1 VSARALVAA
10 SAVACAALALAA
22 PVRRRPPHLLLLTV
36 DTLRADALG
45 VYAGGDRGTPAMDR
59 LAREGTLFES
69 AASPMPMTRPAHF
82 SMLTSLYP
90 RQHGVVNNRI
100 VLPAEA
106 LTVAEVLKGRGY
118 RTAAFTAVSLLQ
130 AASGAGQ
137 GFDHFEAPA
146 GLAEGADA
154 VVPRALRW
162 IEAQGQAA
170 PFFVWLHLFDP
181 HMPYAPPTA
190 EGKAFDFSWDSL
202 GRLAE
207 ARGGDLP
214 GEMLPLGLSLYAGE
228 VSFVDSWVGRLLGS
242 LEASGLGART
252 AVVLTADH
260 GECFDHGVFFE
271 HSQCLYDGS
280 VRVPLVVRLPGVVAA
295 GKREVRQVELVDVA
309 PTLLELAGLPVPRGF
324 AGRSLLGLASR
335 GERAAFVEHPL
346 FHEGARDTRARRTDR
361 VKSLGGRPLRPL
373 DLDADQHAARTRE
386 WKYVFSA
393 RGPELY
399 ALPRDPG
406 EEVDLAGERPDVAG
420 AFASALSAWRR
431 RHPLRLAPRA
441 DVDPGV
447 REALRAL
454 GYVQ

>member
-1 VSARALVAA
+1 MVAA
-10 SAVACAALALAA
+10 GAVLCAALALSARTGRKA
-22 PVRRRPPHLLLLTV
+22 PHLLLVTV
-36 DTLRADALG
+36 DTLRADAVG
-45 VYAGGDRGTPAMDR
+45 AYAGRDQGTPAMDR
-59 LAREGTLFES
+59 LAREGTLFEN

-90 RQHGVVNNRI
+90 RQHGVLNNRI
-100 VLPAEA
+100 VLPESA
-106 LTVAEVLKGRGY
+106 LSVAEILKGRGY

-146 GLAEGADA
+146 GIAEKADV

-162 IEAQGQAA
+162 MEAQDGRA
-170 PFFVWLHLFDP
+170 PFFLWLHLFDP
-181 HMPYAPPTA
+181 HMPYAPPTP
-190 EGKAFDFSWDSL
+190 EGRAFDFSWDHL
-202 GRLAE
+202 GRLAD

-214 GEMLPLGLSLYAGE
+214 AEILPLGLSLYAGE
-228 VSFVDSWVGRLLGS
+228 VAFVDSWVGRLLGF

-324 AGRSLLGLASR
+324 AGRSLLGPAPR
-335 GERAAFVEHPL
+335 VERTAFVEHPL

-373 DLDADQHAARTRE
+373 VLDADHHSARTRE
-386 WKYVFSA
+386 WKYLVA
-393 RGPELY
+393 AEGPELY
-399 ALPRDPG
+399 ALLRDPG
-406 EEVDLAGERPDVAG
+406 ERVDLGRQRPGVMA
-420 AFASALSAWRR
+420 AFASAVSAWRR
-431 RHPLRLAPRA
+431 RHPLRLAPQA